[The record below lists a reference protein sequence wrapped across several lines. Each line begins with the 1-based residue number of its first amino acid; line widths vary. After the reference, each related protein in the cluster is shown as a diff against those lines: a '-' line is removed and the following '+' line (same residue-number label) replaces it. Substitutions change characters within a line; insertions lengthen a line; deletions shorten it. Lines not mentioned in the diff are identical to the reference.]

1 MSLLIEAAVTIRV
14 LFAIYSHLRREK
26 FRRAHFCTAC
36 IKSIRKFTFSPT
48 ARLERHR
55 NSTFR
60 TSYILTYY
68 LHKTHAAVA
77 LSLVARALRDA
88 EIRCVWISSGVGG
101 AGDSRASN
109 LFLSMLMVEAPWLL
123 CAYYRNIEK
132 FRLTTL
138 QIARTLMIRHSYACT
153 RVISSHLWQASGK
166 IDILW
171 FQFVT
176 FDFWCNFY
184 EVSYFI
190 PFHHR
195 K

>member
-101 AGDSRASN
+101 AGDSRASTYFYRCWWWRRLGCCARIIEISKSFARRLCKLHGRWWYDIHMHARELSPAISDRHREKLIFCDFN
-109 LFLSMLMVEAPWLL
+109 L
-123 CAYYRNIEK
+123 
-132 FRLTTL
+132 
-138 QIARTLMIRHSYACT
+138 
-153 RVISSHLWQASGK
+153 
-166 IDILW
+166 
-171 FQFVT
+171 
-176 FDFWCNFY
+176 
-184 EVSYFI
+184 
-190 PFHHR
+190 
-195 K
+195 